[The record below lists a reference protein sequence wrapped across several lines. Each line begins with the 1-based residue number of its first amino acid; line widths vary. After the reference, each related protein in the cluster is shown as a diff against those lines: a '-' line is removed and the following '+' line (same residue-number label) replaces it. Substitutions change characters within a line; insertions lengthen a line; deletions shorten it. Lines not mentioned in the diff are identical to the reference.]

1 MLKFINFS
9 IKFVIIFFGIT
20 IFFVFSSL
28 WYFSIGLPDYK
39 KLSNY
44 QPPISSRVYSEDR
57 KLIAEYAIEK
67 RLFIPFE
74 SIPDKVVNSFL
85 SAEDKNFFSHPGID
99 AKGILRAIIKNIRNI
114 SQNKRL
120 EGAST
125 ITQQVAKN
133 FLLTN
138 EVSMK
143 RKIKEAI
150 LAFRIERA
158 YSKERILELYLNQIY
173 LGQGTYGIAA
183 ASLEYYDKS
192 IKDLNYSEAALLAAL
207 PKAPSKY
214 NPYRYPE
221 VAKFRRNL
229 VLENLQ
235 ENKFI
240 SKKEL
245 AELKDSE
252 LKLKRRKIE
261 IVNEANSYTE
271 EVRRSVKETYG
282 FKKLYSQGLSI
293 STPLK
298 INYQIQALKSLRK
311 GIEEYDRRR
320 GWRGPVTNKIKNKN
334 WKNKISQFKLDP
346 TLNWDLAEII
356 YLDNEKIEFKI
367 INTKIKNANGI
378 LVLKNLKWSIPKKKL
393 IKDVHKIGDIIFV
406 KKNNN
411 YWTLK
416 QYPKVNGGIVALDP
430 FTGDVLALVGGFNF
444 KTSEFNRVTQAKRQP
459 GSAFKP
465 IVYAA
470 ALEKGFAPNSIIL
483 DAPFVESQGVGLKNW
498 KPENYGKKFYGPSTF
513 RKGIE
518 YSRNLMTVRIA
529 KILGLDEILNLSKKL
544 NIYEEI
550 PELLSV
556 SLGAAETTL
565 MNLTSAYAPFVNGGV
580 KIEPN
585 LISRIQDRRG
595 KTIFQKKNRK
605 CIGCDK
611 FINEEIELPKIENNN
626 VKVFSEETA
635 YQMTSI
641 LQGAVQR
648 GTAKKLRSLKVPLAG
663 KTGTTNNNYDAW
675 FIGFS
680 SNLVIGVYVGYDN
693 PKTLGKFETGS
704 KVALP
709 IFKDFIEKALYKED
723 FKEFQIPKN
732 IYLTSLNYDTGLKA
746 AAGEKNIV
754 TEALKLKDIN
764 NIDNN
769 NLISTSGRDKIIKF
783 RQFY

>member
-1 MLKFINFS
+1 MLDFLNFSLKFI
-9 IKFVIIFFGIT
+9 IITLVAIVL
-20 IFFVFSSL
+20 FVFSTL

-44 QPPISSRVYSEDR
+44 QPPISSRVYSKDS
-57 KLIAEYAIEK
+57 KLIAEYALEK
-67 RLFIPFE
+67 RLFIPYE
-74 SIPDKVVNSFL
+74 SIPEKVVNSFL

-99 AKGILRAIIKNIRNI
+99 AKGILRAVIKNIKNI
-114 SQNKRL
+114 TQNKRL

-183 ASLEYYDKS
+183 ASLEYFNKS
-192 IKDLNYSEAALLAAL
+192 IKELNYPEAALLAAL

-229 VLENLQ
+229 VLDNLK

-245 AELKDSE
+245 IEYKKSKV
-252 LKLKRRKIE
+252 KLNKRKIE

-271 EVRRSVKETYG
+271 EVRKTVKNIYG
-282 FKKLYSQGLSI
+282 FEKLYSQGLSI
-293 STPLK
+293 KTPLN
-298 INYQIQALKSLRK
+298 IEYQIQALKSLRK
-311 GIEEYDRRR
+311 GIEDYDRRH
-320 GWRGPVTNKIKNKN
+320 GWRGSITNKIKNNN
-334 WKNKISQFKLDP
+334 WKNKIDFYKLDP
-346 TLNWDLAEII
+346 TLNWKFAEII
-356 YLDNEKIEFKI
+356 SLNDNEINFKI
-367 INTKIKNANGI
+367 MNKDQNNKKGT
-378 LVLKNLKWSIPKKKL
+378 LYLKNIKWTIPKGKL
-393 IKDVHKIGDIIFV
+393 IKDVHKIGDILFV
-406 KKNNN
+406 KNEKNI
-411 YWTLK
+411 WKLK
-416 QYPKVNGGIVALDP
+416 QYPRVNGGIVIIDP
-430 FTGDVLALVGGFNF
+430 FTGDVLALAGGFNF
-444 KTSEFNRVTQAKRQP
+444 KTSEFNRVTKAKRQQ

-465 IVYAA
+465 IVYADD
-470 ALEKGFAPNSIIL
+470 LEKVFAHNYIIL
-483 DAPFVESQGVGLKNW
+483 DAPFVESQGVGLKIW
-498 KPENYGKKFYGPSTF
+498 KPENYGKKFYGPSTL

-529 KILGLDEILNLSKKL
+529 KTLGLEEILNLSKKL
-544 NIYEEI
+544 NIYDEI

-565 MNLTSAYAPFVNGGV
+565 INLTSAYAPFVNGGK
-580 KIEPN
+580 KIEPK

-595 KTIFQKKNRK
+595 KTIFQNDTRK
-605 CIGCDK
+605 CKGCDK
-611 FINEEIELPKIENNN
+611 FINEKIELPIIESTNNQ
-626 VKVFSEETA
+626 VISKETA

-648 GTAKKLRSLKVPLAG
+648 GTAKKLKSLKVPLAG
-663 KTGTTNNNYDAW
+663 KTGTTNDNYDAW

-680 SNLVIGVYVGYDN
+680 SNLVIGVYIGYDN
-693 PKTLGKFETGS
+693 PKTLGKYETGS
-704 KVALP
+704 KAALP
-709 IFKDFIEKALYKED
+709 IFKDFVEKALYKED
-723 FKEFQIPKN
+723 FKEFQIPEN
-732 IYLTSLNYDTGLKA
+732 IYLTSLNYDTGIKSAL
-746 AAGEKNIV
+746 GEKNSII
-754 TEALKLKDIN
+754 EALKLKDIN
-764 NIDNN
+764 TINN
-769 NLISTSGRDKIIKF
+769 NSLISTNGRDKLIQF